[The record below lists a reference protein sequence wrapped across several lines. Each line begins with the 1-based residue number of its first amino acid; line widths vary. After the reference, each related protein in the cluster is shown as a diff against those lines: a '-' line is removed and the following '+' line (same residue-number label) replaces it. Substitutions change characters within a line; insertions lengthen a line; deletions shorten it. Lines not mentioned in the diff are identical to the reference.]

1 MGNRILYK
9 ISDYIEPDLD
19 WEKEECAKVGV
30 DLAAYQLKYGS
41 PAEIVEHCAD
51 ADILLVNMA
60 KVPAEVMTGL
70 TNVKVLLRHGI
81 GYDNIDVPAA
91 TANGIIFANQ
101 PTASSED
108 VAEHAIMLMMATYRK
123 IFIMREILDQSV
135 DNKLWTFDAIHPIYR
150 MGGKTLGIVGCGKIG
165 GFVLRKMRSFGMN
178 ILVDDPYL
186 SKQRLKELGI
196 EHTPLDEL
204 LKASDIVTIH
214 VPVTNETRG
223 MFNSEK
229 FALMKKSAI
238 LINSARGPI
247 VNVPDLAEAL
257 KNGVIAGAGIDVYDH
272 EPPLP
277 DYPLLHE
284 KRAVLTP
291 HLAWCSVEGAWD
303 IRITV
308 IDDVKAFAAGK
319 LPMSVINPEV
329 LKSPKLKMKSG
340 K

>member
-1 MGNRILYK
+1 MGNKMLYK
-9 ISDYIEPDLD
+9 VCDYIEPDLE

-30 DLAAYQLKYGS
+30 DLVAYQLKYAK
-41 PAEIVEHCAD
+41 PAEIIECCAD
-51 ADILLVNMA
+51 ADIMLVNMA
-60 KVPAEVMTGL
+60 RIPAEVIAGL

-81 GYDNIDVPAA
+81 GYDNVDVPAA

-165 GFVLRKMRSFGMN
+165 SFVLRKMRTFGMK
-178 ILVDDPYL
+178 ILVADPYL
-186 SKQRLKELGI
+186 SKERLKELGI

-204 LKASDIVTIH
+204 LKVSDIVTVH

-223 MFNSEK
+223 MFNREK
-229 FALMKKSAI
+229 FNLMKKSAI

-257 KNGVIAGAGIDVYDH
+257 KNGVIAGAGVDVYDH

-319 LPMSVINPEV
+319 LPMSVINPDV
-329 LKSPKLKMKSG
+329 LKSPKLRMKLG
-340 K
+340 R